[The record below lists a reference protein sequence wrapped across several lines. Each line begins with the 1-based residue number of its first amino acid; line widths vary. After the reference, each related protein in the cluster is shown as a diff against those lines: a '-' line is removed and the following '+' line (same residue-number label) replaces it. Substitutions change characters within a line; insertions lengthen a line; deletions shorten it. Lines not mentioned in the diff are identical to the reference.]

1 MITYIINTVRS
12 ATDSKGFEI
21 PFCSQWQHLEL
32 NNLEGSTPPSPTTC
46 GKPCGGSLISSLEN
60 SSNQYHFRQQTL
72 RGPISHDRPPRTL
85 NDSLVIYLFYV
96 ILHSCWSF
104 FFFLLLSSF
113 SFHAHHVI
121 CRILNCLI

>member
-1 MITYIINTVRS
+1 MMCTNMITYIINTVRS

-104 FFFLLLSSF
+104 FFFIAIF
-113 SFHAHHVI
+113 FFFP
-121 CRILNCLI
+121 CTPCDM